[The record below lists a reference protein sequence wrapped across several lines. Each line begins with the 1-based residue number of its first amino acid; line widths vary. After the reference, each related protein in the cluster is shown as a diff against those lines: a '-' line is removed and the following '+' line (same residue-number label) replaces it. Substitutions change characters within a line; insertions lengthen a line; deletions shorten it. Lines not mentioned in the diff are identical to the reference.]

1 MIRISLQILIIIWWL
16 GAATATGALLT
27 HVYGHYLIIGIV
39 GWTTIIATT
48 TLIVYELKK
57 IKEEDKKKSSAEKK
71 IK

>member
-1 MIRISLQILIIIWWL
+1 MVRISLQILIIIWWL

-27 HVYGHYLIIGIV
+27 HIYGHYLIIGIV
-39 GWTTIIATT
+39 GWTTIIITT
-48 TLIVYELKK
+48 TLIVYEIKK